1 MTTPLLSTYVRNQTE
16 RRERQMQ
23 TAFPAK
29 VLDWQSNTNTVRLEP
44 QFVETWVTSDDQTHY
59 EDVPDGDAYIDNV
72 PVLFPRSGSW
82 SITFPIEPGSFG
94 MVICTKYS
102 LDAFRNQ
109 GNRVDP
115 GDLRRFTMSGAVF
128 HPVNLYPN
136 SSTLSENNTPYAMD
150 PSFMILGQGHAN
162 IDFAARADRTNK
174 EIDRIWYV
182 LTTWIPGELPDSG
195 AALKAAA
202 ILERGT
208 FPDPGGAAAPSTA
221 CDKIKIQ

>member
-82 SITFPIEPGSFG
+82 SITFPIETGSFG

-128 HPVNLYPN
+128 HPVNLHPN
-136 SSTLSENNTPYAMD
+136 SSALSSVDE
-150 PSFMILGQGHAN
+150 SFMILSQGGSV
-162 IDFAARADRTNK
+162 DF
-174 EIDRIWYV
+174 V
-182 LTTWIPGELPDSG
+182 
-195 AALKAAA
+195 ALKEDVDD
-202 ILERGT
+202 IKTYLDEIKSDFNQHTHIYSSGPT
-208 FPDPGGAAAPSTA
+208 PGAFTGAPGASTPPSSITSTYTVTA
-221 CDKIKIQ
+221 SSKVKVE